1 MYPSINL
8 THRYL
13 PGSVRSAANNLLCHG
28 EVNSLPFGRRILHFK
43 MCIVHRDYAVS
54 IDNGDYG
61 YPFGVLM
68 PDCRLR
74 GDIGPSP
81 YFLGKYS
88 EWSPLEISQLADSP
102 YNQELLL
109 KYRIFWMAESDP
121 NQ

>member
-1 MYPSINL
+1 
-8 THRYL
+8 
-13 PGSVRSAANNLLCHG
+13 
-28 EVNSLPFGRRILHFK
+28 